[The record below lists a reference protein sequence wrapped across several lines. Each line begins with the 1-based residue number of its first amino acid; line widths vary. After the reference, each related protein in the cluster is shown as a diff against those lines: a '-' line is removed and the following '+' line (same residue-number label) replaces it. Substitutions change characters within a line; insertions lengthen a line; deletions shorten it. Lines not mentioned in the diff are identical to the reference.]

1 MFYSYKNIKIHYQV
15 IGSGKPIFM
24 IHGLDC
30 DLNLMKGC
38 FEPIFKNKNGYKRIY
53 IDLPGMGKSEAL
65 LEYAS
70 SDKILD
76 ILISFAENIISE
88 NFLLIGE
95 SYGGYLSRGILS
107 KLNSKIEGMALLCPV
122 VIPIHAKRDVPKNI
136 IKFEDKDFTNTL
148 NDFERKTFGK
158 FSVLENKKVYKRYK
172 NEILSG
178 IKKCNKDFIES
189 LWKNY
194 SFSFNVDKKL
204 KKIKFDKP
212 VLFMAG
218 RQDICV
224 GYKDLYKLLEDY
236 PRATFSVIDI
246 AGHNLQIEQPELFN
260 SLVENFLIR
269 AKNNINKF

>member
-1 MFYSYKNIKIHYQV
+1 
-15 IGSGKPIFM
+15 
-24 IHGLDC
+24 
-30 DLNLMKGC
+30 
-38 FEPIFKNKNGYKRIY
+38 
-53 IDLPGMGKSEAL
+53 MGKSKSL

-107 KLNSKIEGMALLCPV
+107 KLNSKIAGMALLCHV

-136 IKFEDKDFTNTL
+136 IKFEDKDFINTL

-269 AKNNINKF
+269 AKII